1 MRGYKEK
8 MNKYRLPNARTKDL
22 RCWCLQSG
30 PAGRAIIEAA
40 ANEACG
46 DALARWIVR
55 HVTSIN
61 ADYARLKLDKIPVGV
76 DMFRVYRARFY
87 WLLDKKLPP
96 TPENIPQ
103 GGATAGQN
111 DPQGGSTRARKAPM
125 SALNTPRA
133 E

>member
-1 MRGYKEK
+1 MRGYMEK
-8 MNKYRLPNARTKDL
+8 MAECRLPPDRTKEL
-22 RCWCLQSG
+22 RRWCLR
-30 PAGRAIIEAA
+30 PGRGGRKIIEAT

-61 ADYARLKLDKIPVGV
+61 ADYARLKLDGIPVGV

-87 WLLDKKLPP
+87 WLLDKKLTP
-96 TPENIPQ
+96 TPKNTPQ
-103 GGATAGQN
+103 GGATAGQ
-111 DPQGGSTRARKAPM
+111 KAPRP
-125 SALNTPRA
+125 ARNAPRA

>member
-8 MNKYRLPNARTKDL
+8 MAEYRLPTDRTKEL
-22 RCWCLQSG
+22 RRWCLQSG
-30 PAGRAIIEAA
+30 AAGRPTIEAA

-55 HVTSIN
+55 HVTTVN
-61 ADYARLKLDKIPVGV
+61 AGYERLKQDKIPVGV
-76 DMFRVYRARFY
+76 DMFRVYRARFF

-96 TPENIPQ
+96 TPENTPQ
-103 GGATAGQN
+103 GGATH
-111 DPQGGSTRARKAPM
+111 ARKPPR
-125 SALNTPRA
+125 SVWNTPRA